1 MVWIFNCTVNIMNAS
16 TIIAIIAVTGLVIV
30 AVIGAINNRKK
41 GNSCCGCSMKDCC
54 RKAEKL

>member
-1 MVWIFNCTVNIMNAS
+1 MNAS

-41 GNSCCGCSMKDCC
+41 GNSCCGCPMKDSCKSSG
-54 RKAEKL
+54 RTF

>member
-1 MVWIFNCTVNIMNAS
+1 MNAS

-41 GNSCCGCSMKDCC
+41 GNSCCGCPMKDSCC
-54 RKAEKL
+54 KKKTC

>member
-1 MVWIFNCTVNIMNAS
+1 MNAS

-41 GNSCCGCSMKDCC
+41 GNSCCGCPMKDSCC
-54 RKAEKL
+54 KKAEKL

>member
-1 MVWIFNCTVNIMNAS
+1 MNTS
-16 TIIAIIAVTGLVIV
+16 SIIAIIAVTGLVIV

-54 RKAEKL
+54 NKLKIEN

>member
-1 MVWIFNCTVNIMNAS
+1 MNAS

-41 GNSCCGCSMKDCC
+41 VNSCCGFSMKDCC

>member
-1 MVWIFNCTVNIMNAS
+1 MNTS
-16 TIIAIIAVTGLVIV
+16 SIIAIIAVTGLVIV

>member
-1 MVWIFNCTVNIMNAS
+1 MNAS

-41 GNSCCGCSMKDCC
+41 GNSCCGCPMKESCC
-54 RKAEKL
+54 RKDC